1 MRPSESFNRAL
12 RRLVVL
18 LALSVL
24 IASCASS
31 GPPFHEVAP
40 KEKDGAIVYVYRL
53 SSIVGAAVS
62 WAVRL
67 DDVKV
72 ASIRS
77 GTYTVVYTTPGI
89 HTLLIADSPL
99 LVGLILDPLLK
110 EAGAFKAE
118 ANGVYFVRCAGFKF
132 PQFVSRE
139 EAMKEIV
146 HMSFDPSP

>member
-1 MRPSESFNRAL
+1 MRPSEFFNRAL

-18 LALSVL
+18 LPLSVL

-67 DDVKV
+67 DGVKV
-72 ASIRS
+72 ASVGS
-77 GTYTVVYTTPGI
+77 GSYTVVHTTAGI

-118 ANGVYFVRCAGFKF
+118 ANGVYFVRSSGFKF

-146 HMSFDPSP
+146 QLPFDPSP